1 MAKRNSITV
10 QGTTINITSF
20 KEEDYICLTDMAG
33 GKDDDSR
40 AADVIKNWI
49 RNRTTIEFLGT
60 WETLYNQDFKVV
72 EFDHFRKE
80 AGLPTFT
87 MSVTNWVEST
97 NAKGIFSVKGR
108 YGGTYAHRDI
118 AFEFGSAIS
127 PVFKLHIIKEY
138 QRLKEIESDKYGLE
152 WDVRRILSKTNYKIH
167 TDAVKKHIIPKTR
180 YSAAK
185 EWLEYADEADLLNIA
200 LFGCTAKQWRELNT
214 TKSLNGENIRDMAS
228 INELAILSNIES
240 LSSTLIN
247 NSITKK
253 NRLKILIETV
263 REQRETLDKIDIVK
277 SLKRESKTT
286 YIDVKGKTKEEIR
299 NLSSFNKNLKKGLD
313 WNPKNN
319 KKDSGG
325 AGNG

>member
-1 MAKRNSITV
+1 MAKRNSIV
-10 QGTTINITSF
+10 VEGTKINITSF

-33 GKDDDSR
+33 SKDDDSR

-49 RNRTTIEFLGT
+49 RNRSTIEFLGT
-60 WETLYNQDFKVV
+60 WESLYNKDFKVV

-87 MSVTNWVEST
+87 MSVSNWVEST

-127 PVFKLHIIKEY
+127 PIFKLHIIKEY
-138 QRLKEIESDKYGLE
+138 QRLKEIETDKYGLE
-152 WDVRRILSKTNYKIH
+152 WNVRRILSKTNYKIH

-200 LFGCTAKQWRELNT
+200 LFGCTAKQWRELNP
-214 TKSLNGENIRDMAS
+214 TKVLNGENIRDMAS
-228 INELAILSNIES
+228 INELAILSNLES
-240 LSSTLIN
+240 LSSTLIKN
-247 NSITKK
+247 DITKK
-253 NRLKILIETV
+253 NRLKILIDTV

-277 SLKRESKTT
+277 SLKKESETT
-286 YIDVKGKTKEEIR
+286 FLDAKRKLKE
-299 NLSSFNKNLKKGLD
+299 
-313 WNPKNN
+313 
-319 KKDSGG
+319 
-325 AGNG
+325 

>member
-10 QGTTINITSF
+10 EGTEINITSL
-20 KEEDYICLTDMAG
+20 KEEDYISLTDMAG
-33 GKDDDSR
+33 SKDDDSR

-49 RNRTTIEFLGT
+49 RNRSTIEFLGT
-60 WETLYNQDFKVV
+60 WESLYNKNFKVV

-87 MSVTNWVEST
+87 MSVSNWVEST

-127 PVFKLHIIKEY
+127 PIFKLHIIKEY
-138 QRLKEIESDKYGLE
+138 QRLKEIETDKYGLE

-200 LFGCTAKQWRELNT
+200 LFGCTAKQWRELNP
-214 TKSLNGENIRDMAS
+214 TKVLNGENLRDMAS
-228 INELAILSNIES
+228 INELAILSNLES

-247 NSITKK
+247 NNITKK
-253 NRLKILIETV
+253 NRLRILIDTV
-263 REQRETLDKIDIVK
+263 REQRETLDKIDIIK
-277 SLKRESKTT
+277 SLK
-286 YIDVKGKTKEEIR
+286 
-299 NLSSFNKNLKKGLD
+299 
-313 WNPKNN
+313 KNN
-319 KKDSGG
+319 NRTFIDAKREIEE
-325 AGNG
+325 